1 MQMSLL
7 NSRIINEVRDFDDF
21 DLISKIAHQ
30 NWGLKLDQSKSSS
43 ILPRVEKRKQALGI
57 TSLREYC
64 VRVSQDSEEAQSF
77 INALTTNVTHFY
89 REAHHFEDFEQ
100 RVLGPRSGQIAS
112 GSRFRVWSAGC
123 SSGQEPYS
131 IAGSIMAVIPNAA
144 ATDVKI
150 LATDI
155 DTNVLQAAALAK
167 YHPSE
172 CSFPSEDLR
181 LRLFPESDGDFVI
194 PKGIREL
201 VAFRHL
207 NLVKSWPFQGPFDAI
222 FCRNVSIYFDRETQ
236 EKLWIAFSSVMRD
249 GATLYIG
256 HSERINAPERFGLRS
271 DGITTYR
278 KLD

>member
-1 MQMSLL
+1 MKLL
-7 NSRIINEVRDFDDF
+7 NSKNVSEVRDSDGF
-21 DLISKIAHQ
+21 DLIAKIAHQ

-43 ILPRVEKRKQALGI
+43 ILPRVEKRKQVLGI

-64 VRVSQDSEEAQSF
+64 ARISQDSEEAQSF

-89 REAHHFEDFEQ
+89 REAHHFEDLEK

-112 GSRFRVWSAGC
+112 GSRLRVWSAGC

-131 IAGSIMAVIPNAA
+131 IAGSIMAMIPNAA
-144 ATDVKI
+144 ATDVKV

-155 DTNVLQAAALAK
+155 DTNVLQVAALAK

-172 CSFPSEDLR
+172 CSFPSDDLK
-181 LRLFPESDGDFVI
+181 LRLFPESNGGLVI
-194 PKGIREL
+194 SKELREM

-207 NLVKSWPFQGPFDAI
+207 NLVKPWPFQGPFDAI
-222 FCRNVSIYFDRETQ
+222 FCRNVAIYFDRETQ
-236 EKLWIAFSSVMRD
+236 EKLWGAFASVMNA
-249 GATLYIG
+249 GASLYIG
-256 HSERINAPERFGLRS
+256 HSERINAPERFGLCS

-278 KLD
+278 RLA